1 VAQIYLLIQKK
12 LAGFSS
18 MTSSDKRAEN
28 IIASIAGAPV
38 NSRNILSVGE
48 KILKLNI
55 YINGNPAKPE
65 RFM

>member
-1 VAQIYLLIQKK
+1 
-12 LAGFSS
+12 